1 MKGNNFGQKF
11 LDGTIEPC
19 LSKNDMKK
27 DVFFYISHTKMDQLK
42 KSSVNSFI
50 VCIIPNYRW
59 HISYLYEIH
68 QNQKNQKC
76 MEFSISEGVEKIGM
90 ENVCNLTQIFPEFT
104 IV

>member
-59 HISYLYEIH
+59 HISYFYEIH
-68 QNQKNQKC
+68 QNRKIKNAW
-76 MEFSISEGVEKIGM
+76 
-90 ENVCNLTQIFPEFT
+90 NLRFQRELRKLAWKMFVI
-104 IV
+104 